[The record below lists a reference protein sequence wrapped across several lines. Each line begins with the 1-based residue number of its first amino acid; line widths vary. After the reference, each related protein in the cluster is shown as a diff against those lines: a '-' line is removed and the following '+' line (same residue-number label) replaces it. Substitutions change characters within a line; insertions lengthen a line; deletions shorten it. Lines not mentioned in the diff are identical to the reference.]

1 MSVLLQTSL
10 GEVVVDLLTTEAPRT
25 CINFLKLCKIKYYN
39 NVLFFN
45 VQENLLVQSGD
56 PTGTGGGGDSIWHV
70 LDPSAPRAFPDEL
83 AVKPSLKKGCLCMAN
98 TGPDT
103 NTSQFFVTMRDDDL
117 EHLLKHTV
125 FGHVVEGIEILEK
138 ISELYADE
146 KGRPY
151 QDCRILHTFVL
162 EDPFPDPKGLNEP
175 PSSPV
180 AERPSAEVAE
190 IRLSVLDNLNDNDG
204 KTEEELLA
212 MQREREAKSRGVFL
226 EVVGDIPDADV
237 KPPEEVLFL
246 CKLNPVTTAE
256 DLELIFSRFGPCTA
270 HIILDYKTGDS
281 LCFGFVEF
289 TDKEHCI
296 EAFFKMNNV
305 LIDDRR
311 IKVNFSQSVSKLWNK
326 FHRKDKRITANDGQ
340 ETSEPRGGGGHRA
353 PPSRHVSLKPQRPE
367 SSYKLVDEPDDAKPR
382 RRSHRS
388 RSRDD
393 RHRRSNSRD
402 RYDAEDRHHP
412 SSRHANTKRS
422 EEDRDSKRHK
432 ADDTSSRRHRPRSR
446 ERHVRARSRDKDSR
460 SSRR

>member
-10 GEVVVDLLTTEAPRT
+10 GEVVVDLLVKEAPRASL
-25 CINFLKLCKIKYYN
+25 NFLKLCKIKYYN

-56 PTGTGGGGDSIWHV
+56 PTGTGAGGDSIWHV
-70 LDPSAPRAFPDEL
+70 LDPKAPRSFADEL
-83 AVKPSLKKGCLCMAN
+83 AVKPDLKKGCLCMAN

-117 EHLLKHTV
+117 EHLVKHTV
-125 FGHVVEGIEILEK
+125 FGHVVEGMDFLQK

-162 EDPFPDPKGLNEP
+162 DDPFPDPNGLLEP

-180 AERPSAEVAE
+180 GERPEAETAE
-190 IRLSVLDNLNDNDG
+190 IRLSVLDNLNEDEG
-204 KTEEELLA
+204 KSEEELLA
-212 MQREREAKSRGVFL
+212 MQREREAKARGVFL
-226 EVVGDIPDADV
+226 EVVGDIPDADI

-296 EAFFKMNNV
+296 EAYFKMNGV

-311 IKVNFSQSVSKLWNK
+311 IKVDFSQSVSKLWNK
-326 FHRKDKRITANDGQ
+326 FNRKDRSITSADQFNDPKRK
-340 ETSEPRGGGGHRA
+340 ETMA
-353 PPSRHVSLKPQRPE
+353 LKPQGRSD
-367 SSYKLVDEPDDAKPR
+367 SSKYSILPDDDAKRPSKR
-382 RRSHRS
+382 HRS
-388 RSRDD
+388 RSRSRDVDRRMDRSDRKDKHDNRDYDRRDKKHRDD
-393 RHRRSNSRD
+393 HRDKHRRGSSRSRD
-402 RYDAEDRHHP
+402 R
-412 SSRHANTKRS
+412 
-422 EEDRDSKRHK
+422 
-432 ADDTSSRRHRPRSR
+432 
-446 ERHVRARSRDKDSR
+446 RSRDRGD
-460 SSRR
+460 RRRDR